1 MRLPSFLP
9 TAAAFA
15 GFLGLAAGAP
25 AAGPAPIQERL
36 EKAVRAFPG
45 TLGIAARNLDTGES
59 FAVNGDARFP
69 TASLIKV
76 AVMVEAYHQIA
87 KGKFRAETAVTL
99 AESDKAG
106 DEPVVPNQ
114 LHPGISLTVSDLLA
128 LMIAFSDN
136 TAMNLLVRR
145 VGAANVD
152 RRMLAYG
159 LPNTKI
165 FRPTFRD
172 GHADVFPEE
181 EKEFGLGMTT
191 PNEIA
196 RLRHHHLRPSN
207 QGQEP
212 HRGQPGPHHGSGD
225 VPNGLRQLQHGPL
238 ATISVSTPPD
248 SLSERVVDAETG
260 ETDEAAVVRPDFDRS
275 IVECRQADL
284 KIEDSRTVD
293 AQLPSQPQEPV
304 PEAFARRPKLS
315 TGLGD

>member
-1 MRLPSFLP
+1 MSPMRLPSLLQ

-15 GFLGLAAGAP
+15 GFLGLAAGAL
-25 AAGPAPIQERL
+25 AAGPPPLQESL
-36 EKAVRAFPG
+36 ERAVRAFPG
-45 TLGIAARNLDTGES
+45 ILGISARNLDTGES
-59 FAVNGDARFP
+59 FAVNGDLRFP

-76 AVMVEAYHQIA
+76 AVMVETYHQIA
-87 KGKFRAETAVTL
+87 EGRFRAETAVTL

-106 DEPVVPNQ
+106 DEPVVLNQ

-136 TAMNLLVRR
+136 TATNLLVRR

-152 RRMLAYG
+152 RRMVAYG

-196 RLRHHHLRPSN
+196 RLMELIAEGKVVNRAACDEMLAIMEKQQDRAMIPRSLPFDRDKVVVAN
-207 QGQEP
+207 KTGWDEEKL
-212 HRGQPGPHHGSGD
+212 PGAAGVKGD
-225 VPNGLRQLQHGPL
+225 VRADAAYIKSPRSRYVIAICARQVRDKSPTADNQAL
-238 ATISVSTPPD
+238 V
-248 SLSERVVDAETG
+248 TG
-260 ETDEAAVVRPDFDRS
+260 A
-275 IVECRQADL
+275 
-284 KIEDSRTVD
+284 KMSRMVYD
-293 AQLPSQPQEPV
+293 Y
-304 PEAFARRPKLS
+304 FNRGR
-315 TGLGD
+315 

>member
-1 MRLPSFLP
+1 MRLPLLFQ

-25 AAGPAPIQERL
+25 AAGPSPLQDSLER
-36 EKAVRAFPG
+36 AVRAFPG
-45 TLGIAARNLDTGES
+45 ILGISAKSLDTGES
-59 FAVNGDARFP
+59 FAVNGDLRFP

-87 KGKFRAETAVTL
+87 EGKFRAETAVTL

-106 DEPVVPNQ
+106 DEPVVLNQ
-114 LHPGISLTVSDLLA
+114 LHPGISLTVQDLLA

-136 TAMNLLVRR
+136 TATNLLVRR

-152 RRMLAYG
+152 RRMVAYG

-196 RLRHHHLRPSN
+196 RLMELIAEGKVVNRAACDEMLAMMEKQQDRAMIPRSLPFDRDKIVVAN
-207 QGQEP
+207 KTGWDEEKL
-212 HRGQPGPHHGSGD
+212 PGPSGLKGD
-225 VPNGLRQLQHGPL
+225 VRTDAAYVKSPRSRYVIAICARRIQDK
-238 ATISVSTPPD
+238 TP
-248 SLSERVVDAETG
+248 
-260 ETDEAAVVRPDFDRS
+260 
-275 IVECRQADL
+275 
-284 KIEDSRTVD
+284 TVD
-293 AQLPSQPQEPV
+293 NQALV
-304 PEAFARRPKLS
+304 TGAALS
-315 TGLGD
+315 RIVYDYFNAGR

>member
-1 MRLPSFLP
+1 MRLPSLLQ

-15 GFLGLAAGAP
+15 GFLGLAAGGP
-25 AAGPAPIQERL
+25 AAGPPPTIQERL

-45 TLGIAARNLDTGES
+45 VLGISARSLDTGES
-59 FAVNGDARFP
+59 FAVNGDVRFP

-87 KGKFRAETAVTL
+87 EGKFRAETAVTL

-106 DEPVVPNQ
+106 DEPVVLNQ
-114 LHPGISLTVSDLLA
+114 LHAGISLTVSDLLA

-136 TAMNLLVRR
+136 TATNLLVRR

-152 RRMLAYG
+152 RRMASYG
-159 LPNTKI
+159 LLSTKI

-196 RLRHHHLRPSN
+196 RLMELIAEGKVVSRAACDEMLAMLEKQQDRAMIPRSLPFERDKIVVAN
-207 QGQEP
+207 KTGWDEEKQSDAKGF
-212 HRGQPGPHHGSGD
+212 RGD
-225 VPNGLRQLQHGPL
+225 VR
-238 ATISVSTPPD
+238 T
-248 SLSERVVDAETG
+248 DA
-260 ETDEAAVVRPDFDRS
+260 AYVKSPRS
-275 IVECRQADL
+275 RYVIAIC
-284 KIEDSRTVD
+284 
-293 AQLPSQPQEPV
+293 
-304 PEAFARRPKLS
+304 ARRVKDKSPGADNQALM
-315 TGLGD
+315 TGAKMSRAVYDYFNAGR